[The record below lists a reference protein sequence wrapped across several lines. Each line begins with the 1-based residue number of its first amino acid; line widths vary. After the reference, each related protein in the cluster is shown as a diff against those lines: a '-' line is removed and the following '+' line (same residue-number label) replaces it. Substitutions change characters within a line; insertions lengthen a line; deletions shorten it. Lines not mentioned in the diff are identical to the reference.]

1 MKVQRKGKKFTMEAF
16 WKIIRPPN
24 LIIVAL
30 AQLMTAYFLIGQT
43 QQGMPVL
50 QDPNLYLIILS
61 TVLLTASGYMIND
74 YYDVKIDSVNRPQE
88 VVVGRGMRRRVVMIL
103 HTIFNFT
110 GIGIGLLVSPR
121 IAVINFFAAF
131 VLWLYSNTL
140 KRLPFIGN
148 LTVALLGGMAI
159 WIIGY
164 YYQTPKLYVLTYAIF
179 AFFINLIR
187 EIIKD
192 IEDRP
197 GDRKHG
203 CRTLPIV
210 IGFRATKK
218 VIFGIAGLFV
228 LSILMV
234 TFRVGSDLL
243 YIYFGLLSILFFY
256 FMYRIYYADRKRH
269 FTQLSLMAKIL
280 MLTGILSMAF
290 L

>member
-1 MKVQRKGKKFTMEAF
+1 MKVQRRAKKFTLEAF
-16 WKIIRPPN
+16 WKIIRIPN

-30 AQLMTAYFLIGQT
+30 AQLMTAYFLIGNAPW
-43 QQGMPVL
+43 GVPVL

-74 YYDVKIDSVNRPQE
+74 YYDVKIDYVNRPQE
-88 VVVGRGMRRRVVMIL
+88 VVVGKGMRRRVVMIL

-110 GIGIGLLVSPR
+110 GIGIGFLVSPR

-140 KRLPFIGN
+140 KRMPFIGN

-164 YYQTPKLYVLTYAIF
+164 YYQTTKLYVLTYAIF

-192 IEDRP
+192 IEDRQ

-218 VIFGIAGLFV
+218 VIFAIAGMFV
-228 LSILMV
+228 LSIIVV
-234 TFRVGSDLL
+234 TYRVGSDLL
-243 YIYFGLLSILFFY
+243 YIYFGVLSILFFY
-256 FMYRIYYADRKRH
+256 FMYRIYYADRKKH
-269 FTQLSLMAKIL
+269 FTQLSLLAKIL
-280 MLTGILSMAF
+280 MLTGIVSMAF

>member
-1 MKVQRKGKKFTMEAF
+1 MKVQRRAKKFTMEAF
-16 WKIIRPPN
+16 WKIIRPAN
-24 LIIVAL
+24 LLIVAL
-30 AQLMTAYFLIGQT
+30 AQLMTAFFLIEETRLGL
-43 QQGMPVL
+43 PIL
-50 QDPNLYLIILS
+50 QDYNLYLIILS

-74 YYDVKIDSVNRPQE
+74 YYDVKIDYVNRPDA
-88 VVVGRGMRRRVVMIL
+88 VVVGRGMRRRMVMIL

-110 GIGIGLLVSPR
+110 GIGIGFLVGPR
-121 IAVINFFAAF
+121 IALINFFAAF

-140 KRLPFIGN
+140 KRMPFIGN

-164 YYQTPKLYVLTYAIF
+164 YYQTTKLYVLTYAIF

-192 IEDRP
+192 IEDRQ

-218 VIFGIAGLFV
+218 VIFAIAGLFV
-228 LSILMV
+228 LSILVV
-234 TFRVGSDLL
+234 TFKVGSDLL
-243 YIYFGLLSILFFY
+243 YIYFGGLSILFFY

-269 FTQLSLMAKIL
+269 FTQLSLLAKIL

>member
-1 MKVQRKGKKFTMEAF
+1 MKVQRRAKKFTMEAF
-16 WKIIRPPN
+16 WKIIRPAN
-24 LIIVAL
+24 LLIVAL
-30 AQLMTAYFLIGQT
+30 AQLLTAYFLIEETRTGI
-43 QQGMPVL
+43 PIL
-50 QDPNLYLIILS
+50 QDPNLYLIIIS

-74 YYDVKIDSVNRPQE
+74 YYDVKIDYVNRPHE
-88 VVVGRGMRRRVVMIL
+88 VVVGKGMRRRVVMTL

-110 GIGIGLLVSPR
+110 GIGIGFLVSPR
-121 IAVINFFAAF
+121 IAIINFFAAF

-140 KRLPFIGN
+140 KRMPFIGN

-164 YYQTPKLYVLTYAIF
+164 YYQTTKLYVLTYAIF

-192 IEDRP
+192 IEDRQ

-218 VIFGIAGLFV
+218 VIFAIAGLFV
-228 LSILMV
+228 MSILVV
-234 TFRVGSDLL
+234 TFKVGSDLL
-243 YIYFGLLSILFFY
+243 YFYFGGLSILFFY
-256 FMYRIYYADRKRH
+256 FMYRIYYADRKKH
-269 FTQLSLMAKIL
+269 FTQLSLLAKIL